1 MQAPKGPKLREDLRH
16 AIWGWLLFVVCALFF
31 MAAAWRNRDV
41 LTFVGSLVFLV
52 ACLFFL
58 LPLARAARATEDDR
72 E

>member
-1 MQAPKGPKLREDLRH
+1 MQAPKNPKRREDTRH

-31 MAAAWRNRDV
+31 MAAAWRNRDL
-41 LTFVGSLVFLV
+41 LTFLGSLIFLV

-58 LPLARAARATEDDR
+58 LPLLRAGRGIQDER